1 MKKQYNNKT
10 EEETTEHV
18 NLLAKRM
25 KEARE
30 DQGQIAKEPGLSS
43 HRASTPQSESSQ
55 KLVFILN
62 DWTLKKV
69 KCSDMSTVFLVVKN
83 RVPPQHPCETKGKC
97 CGQCLWCQGHRGRYR
112 RALVLAGHAVQPI
125 GESEIP

>member
-43 HRASTPQSESSQ
+43 HRASTP
-55 KLVFILN
+55 
-62 DWTLKKV
+62 
-69 KCSDMSTVFLVVKN
+69 
-83 RVPPQHPCETKGKC
+83 
-97 CGQCLWCQGHRGRYR
+97 
-112 RALVLAGHAVQPI
+112 
-125 GESEIP
+125 